1 MKRYLLDTHVV
12 IWALSKRSRLA
23 PRTLR
28 ILDEEEIHVS
38 ALSVWEILSKQQRR
52 QLPLPVAAG
61 KGSLVQVLQNAGAK
75 MLPLTAEHAEAGL
88 ALDAL
93 HGDPVD
99 RMLVGTA
106 RVEQMIFLTRD
117 ATLLERA
124 PRLLGPLLQEA

>member
-12 IWALSKRSRLA
+12 IWALTRPNKLA
-23 PRTLR
+23 SRTLR
-28 ILDEEEIHVS
+28 ILEEEVVCIS
-38 ALSVWEILSKQQRR
+38 ALSIWEMLSKRDQGRLR
-52 QLPLPVAAG
+52 LPDGPLIPALEA
-61 KGSLVQVLQNAGAK
+61 KGAL

-106 RVEQMIFLTRD
+106 RVEGMVLMTRD

-124 PRLLGPLLQEA
+124 APLLGPLLLEA